1 MIKLP
6 NSYFLEIE
14 QHILARF
21 RGFRQSK
28 INPLESGGI
37 LMGKKIGE
45 KFLIDFASTPGAG
58 DKRKFNRFIRNK
70 KRAQE
75 IIIREREKT
84 NNRRIYLGEWHTHFE
99 EIPTPNSLDLRE
111 WKLTFDSSLLN
122 IDFMVCIIVG
132 FKDELFNLYLGIQ
145 TSTSYMKVVG
155 S

>member
-21 RGFRQSK
+21 RGSRQSK

-58 DKRKFNRFIRNK
+58 DKRKINRFIRNK

-75 IIIREREKT
+75 IINREREKT

-99 EIPTPNSLDLRE
+99 ENPTPTNLDLRE
-111 WKLTFDSSLLN
+111 WKLTFNNSLLN
-122 IDFMVCIIVG
+122 INFMFCIIVG
-132 FKDELFNLYLGIQ
+132 LKCELFNLYLSIQ
-145 TSTSYMKVVG
+145 TSTSHIKVVG
-155 S
+155 N